1 MVQGPASAAPA
12 ARPAVAAPPG
22 RSSDSTAGSDSGG
35 GGGGFDSSG
44 GDGEFGDGG
53 ASFLAGGA
61 GGIGASLDTAHNG
74 GFGGGGGANSDSI
87 GGGGGGGFSGGG
99 GGEDNVG
106 GGGGSFVAPVA
117 TDVTL
122 TAGENADGNG
132 SITIALAA
140 VAPDVF
146 SDVVAASSGPLSGF
160 YLWSNPANWSA
171 GVPAD
176 GASVST
182 AAVGFDDIAS
192 LSLANLSL
200 SATAVVAVGG
210 ASLDVTSVAGT
221 SGSQFGANSI
231 AGAPVT
237 VTVQSIGGTGG
248 LYGAVGA
255 GTTFVDQA
263 ATDNGEIYVAQN
275 GRPGRACRGAVRR
288 FLADFQRYR
297 WHDRAGEPRR
307 EQRGGD
313 RGSRR
318 WRHAGAAGIVSQQ
331 RHRDRHLQPD
341 GDIYAGGQLIGQT
354 LADKYRRDL
363 EQAGLGSGRHSFEF
377 RPPAGLTLTPN
388 SVQVRRSLDGAALL
402 LTAGVKRTRSLSAA

>member
-1 MVQGPASAAPA
+1 MV
-12 ARPAVAAPPG
+12 
-22 RSSDSTAGSDSGG
+22 
-35 GGGGFDSSG
+35 DSSG
-44 GDGEFGDGG
+44 GDGEFGNGG

-275 GRPGRACRGAVRR
+275 GGLVELAAAPSAGSSLTFNDTPGTIALENPAASNAVAIVG
-288 FLADFQRYR
+288 L
-297 WHDRAGEPRR
+297 G
-307 EQRGGD
+307 GGD
-313 RGSRR
+313 TLELPGSSVSSVT
-318 WRHAGAAGIVSQQ
+318 GIGTSSLTVTFTPAAS
-331 RHRDRHLQPD
+331 
-341 GDIYAGGQLIGQT
+341 
-354 LADKYRRDL
+354 
-363 EQAGLGSGRHSFEF
+363 
-377 RPPAGLTLTPN
+377 
-388 SVQVRRSLDGAALL
+388 
-402 LTAGVKRTRSLSAA
+402 